1 MILGVHHTA
10 IAVPNIEQALAFYCE
25 TIGFEVV
32 MEAELP
38 TGIEVMCEALGIPD
52 SAFKVRM
59 LKKGNSILELFEF
72 DESEAGDESRPPNR
86 IGITHYALCTDAPE
100 EDYAM
105 LKDAGV
111 VFNAELMGGSPD
123 RFAYGR
129 DPFGNVVELLEH
141 KPGAIDGRDFS
152 A

>member
-10 IAVPNIEQALAFYCE
+10 IAVPDIEQALAFYCGV
-25 TIGFEVV
+25 IGFDVV

-38 TGIEVMCEALGIPD
+38 TGIEVMCEALSIPD

-59 LKKGNSILELFEF
+59 VKKGNSILELFEF
-72 DESEAGDESRPPNR
+72 EESEPGDAARPPHR

-100 EDYAM
+100 EDYAL
-105 LKDAGV
+105 LKSAGV
-111 VFNAELMGGSPD
+111 VFNAELMGGAPD

-129 DPFGNVVELLEH
+129 DPFGNVV
-141 KPGAIDGRDFS
+141 G
-152 A
+152 